1 MSVFRLKPSKE
12 TIKKNKLIK
21 LNELKNNVDR
31 KERQLYRK
39 SRSQKKTEADYS
51 YTTRQTKMVQTQ
63 MIPFLKS
70 KLRGNTDQDEI
81 DFINL
86 AIVNAEIELIS
97 ADLDDIKDIIDQYE
111 VDEEEE
117 TISGNWVNFAP
128 QINKLTKLA
137 QTKYMPIFKRKL
149 AALIKKYPAN
159 KKYIED
165 EVSIFQR
172 YFPTQ

>member
-21 LNELKNNVDR
+21 LKELKKNVYL

-39 SRSQKKTEADYS
+39 SRSQKKTDADYS
-51 YTTRQTKMVQTQ
+51 DTTRQTKMVQTQ

-97 ADLDDIKDIIDQYE
+97 ADLDGIKDIIDQYDI
-111 VDEEEE
+111 DEEDD
-117 TISGNWVNFAP
+117 TISGNWSNFTP
-128 QINKLTKLA
+128 EINKLTELA
-137 QTKYMPIFKRKL
+137 QTKYMPIFKGKL

-165 EVSIFQR
+165 EVSIFES
-172 YFPTQ
+172 YFSN